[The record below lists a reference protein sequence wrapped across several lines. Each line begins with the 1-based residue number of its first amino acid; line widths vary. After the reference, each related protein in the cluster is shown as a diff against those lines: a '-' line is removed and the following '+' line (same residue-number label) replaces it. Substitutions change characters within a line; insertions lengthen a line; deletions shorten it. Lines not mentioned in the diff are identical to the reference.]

1 MHAVFKRQLV
11 MSSINWWPTI
21 NLGQMNSGAMTAA
34 SIAGNVL
41 VLVHLVKV
49 NRCALIFTCATYR
62 DDNDSVEF
70 CFIKNGEKPLPVKYC
85 TYT

>member
-11 MSSINWWPTI
+11 MYSINWWPTI

-41 VLVHLVKV
+41 GLVQYVVKLP
-49 NRCALIFTCATYR
+49 LIPSAT
-62 DDNDSVEF
+62 
-70 CFIKNGEKPLPVKYC
+70 
-85 TYT
+85 

>member
-11 MSSINWWPTI
+11 MYSINWWPTI

-41 VLVHLVKV
+41 VLVRSKV
-49 NRCALIFTCATYR
+49 ISNPGGYIKKTSPSRIKFILTSNFHGEGEHIWNGMDTY
-62 DDNDSVEF
+62 V
-70 CFIKNGEKPLPVKYC
+70 
-85 TYT
+85 